1 MPFDYFYSAP
11 TAIEPSFHVPRALFT
26 NSRYRGLSLGAKTLY
41 TFMLHRLEDST
52 DADNRRDERG
62 KVYIVFPIDEVMER
76 LKVSKT
82 TACKYMAELDTNCGV
97 GLVER
102 VKVGLGHADRIYVL
116 INLLHEH

>member
-1 MPFDYFYSAP
+1 MPFDYFYSVP
-11 TAIEPSFHVPRALFT
+11 TDVEPSFHFPRALFAI
-26 NSRYRGLSLGAKTLY
+26 SRYRGLSLGAKALY
-41 TFMLHRLEDST
+41 TFMLDRLEDST

-82 TACKYMAELDTNCGV
+82 TACKYIAELDTNSGV